1 MQASGAINLSEI
13 QHILHFMIK
22 PLSVILFLLCSV
34 SAFSQSNKVTGK
46 ITDKNDLQPV
56 IGAFVYL
63 SDLKD
68 TTNRVATTT
77 DVEGK
82 FSFTGLKKKNY
93 ILTIQSI
100 NYEKFTQE
108 ITLSKAV
115 TDLGTFSLAMSSKVL
130 GEVVVVGQGTAV
142 QKGDTTVMTADAFK
156 VTQDANAEDLVK
168 KMPGI
173 TVENGSV
180 KARGEDVSQVLVDG
194 KPFFGDD
201 PSVALRNLPAEVIDR
216 VQVYNKLSDQAEL
229 TGFDDGQ
236 SSRTIN
242 IITKRGAK
250 YSSFGKF
257 TGGTDFDSKYLVG
270 GSLNVFSGPRRF
282 TFTGMTNNINQA
294 NFAMQDLIG
303 SSSGGQQR
311 GGWGGRTFGGW
322 GGISKN
328 SSLGFNYI
336 DNWGKKMSVSGSY
349 FYNTSSTTRITYR
362 DTEFL
367 LIDDGKYETD
377 TAYSYSENHNHRLN
391 MRIEY
396 NIDSNNSMIIV
407 PRFSFQGNSNNSES
421 SSLIT
426 GGSIFSRS
434 DERGFGDNSGFNIGN
449 DLTWRHKFLKK
460 GRTLSIRSSVSY
472 DKRNNSTKD
481 LARIDSIWDN
491 QLIDGYTNSLNLNT
505 NINYTEPLGK
515 NSQLQ
520 INLDNRYRNG
530 DDSREIFELSD
541 IPQIPGT
548 DIYTKKDRLD
558 SLSNVFDN
566 NYISNRGGVSY
577 LYNNEKLNVSL
588 GVNYERADLIGT
600 QKFPANVE
608 VRETF
613 QSILPNAMLNY
624 KFSEISNLR
633 IFYRTDTDA
642 PSITE
647 LQNAINNSDRRRIST
662 GNPNLKQEY
671 EHNLIARFSYANPTS
686 GFNTFMFLRGAYVN
700 DVITNKTIY
709 AEGDT
714 LSRPDNIDVILYP
727 GSQLTY
733 PVNLNNRYQFNSMIN
748 LSYFVKAIKSNVSLV
763 TGFNYQQAPE
773 FAKSLVNRQNAY
785 SLLNS
790 LIITSNIS
798 SNVDFTLS
806 YTSSYGINKYTLDFM
821 EDKKQWFQSVSAR
834 LNLIMWKGITFSTD
848 IVGQYNQGTDLSD
861 EYSKKYYVW
870 NASLGKKF
878 LKSQAAEV
886 RIGAYD
892 ILDQNNSIT
901 RSVSPIAIVDSRVN
915 AYRRYFLVLF
925 TYNLRSGRGQAAAAP
940 QDQQQNR
947 PGTPGGGPP
956 PGMPPGGFRPG
967 GGPPGGYH
975 GH

>member
-1 MQASGAINLSEI
+1 M
-13 QHILHFMIK
+13 HILLAAMK
-22 PLSVILFLLCSV
+22 QNLLSPTVQKTVKGLVLLLFIISA
-34 SAFSQSNKVTGK
+34 SAFNTYGQSVRISGT
-46 ITDKNDLQPV
+46 IIDKNDNQPV

-68 TTNRVATTT
+68 TTDRVAITS
-77 DVEGK
+77 DIDGK
-82 FSFTGLKKKNY
+82 FLLTGLKRKGY
-93 ILTIQSI
+93 LLTIQSI
-100 NYEKFTQE
+100 NYQRFTKTIS
-108 ITLSKAV
+108 ITKNT
-115 TDLGTFSLAMSSKVL
+115 TDLGTITLEMESKL
-130 GEVVVVGQGTAV
+130 LKEVVVVGQGTAV

-180 KARGEDVSQVLVDG
+180 QARGEAVNQVLVDG

-250 YSSFGKF
+250 YSSFGKV

-282 TFTGMTNNINQA
+282 TLTGMSNNINQA

-303 SSSGGQQR
+303 STSGGQQR

-336 DNWGKKMSVSGSY
+336 DNWGKKISVSGSY
-349 FYNTSSTTRITYR
+349 FYNSSATTRITNRNSEY
-362 DTEFL
+362 L
-367 LIDDGKYETD
+367 LISDGQFETD
-377 TAYSYSENHNHRLN
+377 STYSSTKNHNHRVN

-396 NIDSNNSMIIV
+396 NIDTMNSMIIV
-407 PRFSFQGNSNNSES
+407 PRFSLQDNNSNTQSIG
-421 SSLIT
+421 LIT
-426 GGSIFSRS
+426 GGSIFSESIERALS
-434 DERGFGDNSGFNIGN
+434 DNIGFNIGN
-449 DLTWRHKFLKK
+449 DITWRHKFSKK
-460 GRTLSIRSSVSY
+460 GRTLSVRSSVSY
-472 DKRNNSTKD
+472 DKRNNDTKD
-481 LARIDSIWDN
+481 IAWIDTIPDH
-491 QLIDGYTNSLNLNT
+491 QFIDGFSRSFNVNT
-505 NINYTEPLGK
+505 NLNYTEPIGK

-520 INLDNRYRNG
+520 ISFDNRFRRS
-530 DDSREIFELSD
+530 DDSREIKVMNQNGGEVF
-541 IPQIPGT
+541 QIGE
-548 DIYTKKDRLD
+548 RLD

-566 NYISNRGGVSY
+566 DYVTNRGGVAY
-577 LYNNEKLNVSL
+577 LYSKDKLNLSA
-588 GVNYERADLIGT
+588 GVNYERADLIGSQT
-600 QKFPANVE
+600 FPLEEDVS
-608 VRETF
+608 ETF
-613 QSILPNAMLNY
+613 QNILPNMMLNY
-624 KFSEISNLR
+624 KFSDITNLR

-647 LQNAINNSDRRRIST
+647 LQRAINNSDRRRIST
-662 GNPNLKQEY
+662 GNPGLKQEY
-671 EHNLIARFSYANPTS
+671 EHMLIANFSYANPTS
-686 GFNTFMFLRGAYVN
+686 GFNAFMFVRGSYASN
-700 DVITNKTIY
+700 IIATKTIY

-714 LSRPDNIDVILYP
+714 LYRPDNIDVVLFP
-727 GSQLTY
+727 GSQLNY
-733 PVNLNNRYQFNSMIN
+733 PVNLDHQYRFNSMLN
-748 LSYFVKAIKSNVSLV
+748 LSYFVKPIKSNVSLV
-763 TGFNYQQAPE
+763 TGFNYSQSPE
-773 FAKSLVNRQNAY
+773 FAKSLVNRQNFY
-785 SLLNS
+785 SLFNS

-798 SNVDFTLS
+798 TNVDFTLA
-806 YTSSYGINKYTLDFM
+806 YTSSYGINKYSLDYM
-821 EDKKQWFQSVSAR
+821 DDKKQWYQSVSAR
-834 LNLIMWKGITFSTD
+834 VNLVMWKGITFSTD

-861 EYSKKYYVW
+861 EYSKKYFVW

-878 LKSQAAEV
+878 LKSQAAEL

-892 ILDQNNSIT
+892 LLDQNNSISRT
-901 RSVSPIAIVDSRVN
+901 VSPTAIVDSRTN

-925 TYNLRSGRGQAAAAP
+925 TYNLRASRGQSAAP
-940 QDQQQNR
+940 EQQQEER
-947 PGTPGGGPP
+947 RGFPGGPP

-975 GH
+975 EH

>member
-1 MQASGAINLSEI
+1 MTIMKINKRI
-13 QHILHFMIK
+13 T
-22 PLSVILFLLCSV
+22 LFLYILPFSIL
-34 SAFSQSNKVTGK
+34 SLFSQSYKVTGTIIDK
-46 ITDKNDLQPV
+46 TDNQPV

-63 SDLKD
+63 SDTKD
-68 TTNRVATTT
+68 STQRVATTT
-77 DVEGK
+77 DIDGK
-82 FSFTGLKKKNY
+82 FALTGIKKNGY
-93 ILTIQSI
+93 KLTIQSI
-100 NYEKFTQE
+100 NYQRYTKTVNIARNTE
-108 ITLSKAV
+108 
-115 TDLGTFSLAMSSKVL
+115 LGTIVLEMESKL
-130 GEVVVVGQGTAV
+130 LKEVVVVGQGTAV
-142 QKGDTTVMTADAFK
+142 QKGDTTVMTAEAFK

-173 TVENGSV
+173 TIENGAV
-180 KARGEDVSQVLVDG
+180 KARGEDVNQVLVDG

-216 VQVYNKLSDQAEL
+216 VQVYNRLSDQAEL

-257 TGGTDFDSKYLVG
+257 TGGTDFNSKYLVG
-270 GSLNVFSGPRRF
+270 GSLNLFSGPRRF
-282 TFTGMTNNINQA
+282 TFTGMTNNINQS

-303 SSSGGQQR
+303 ATSGGSSGQR
-311 GGWGGRTFGGW
+311 GGWGGRSFGGW

-336 DNWGKKMSVSGSY
+336 DNWGKKISASGSY
-349 FYNTSSTTRITYR
+349 FYNTSSTTRITNR
-362 DTEFL
+362 NSESL
-367 LIDDGKYETD
+367 LIEDGKFETD
-377 TAYSYSENHNHRLN
+377 TSYSFSENHNHRIN

-396 NIDSNNSMIIV
+396 TIDSMNSMIIV
-407 PRFSFQGNSNNSES
+407 PRFSFQSNTNNSES
-421 SSLIT
+421 DALIS

-434 DERGFGDNSGFNIGN
+434 NERGFADNSGYNIGN

-481 LARIDSIWDN
+481 LARIDSLWDN
-491 QLIDGYTNSLNLNT
+491 QLIDGFTNSLNLNT

-520 INLDNRYRNG
+520 INLDNRYRKG

-541 IPQIPGT
+541 IPEIPGT

-566 NYISNRGGVSY
+566 NYITYRGGAAY
-577 LYNNEKLNVSL
+577 LYSNEKLNLSA
-588 GVNYERADLIGT
+588 GINFERADLIGN
-600 QKFPANVE
+600 QQFPLEAE

-613 QSILPNAMLNY
+613 QNILPNAMLNY

-642 PSITE
+642 PSISE
-647 LQNAINNSDRRRIST
+647 LQTAINNSDRRRIST

-671 EHNLIARFSYANPTS
+671 EHNLISRYSYANPTS
-686 GFNTFMFLRGAYVN
+686 GFNTFMFIRGAYVS
-700 DVITNKTIY
+700 DVIANKTIY

-714 LSRPDNIDVILYP
+714 LLRPDNIDVILYP
-727 GSQLTY
+727 GSRLTY
-733 PVNLNNRYQFNSMIN
+733 PVNLNNQYEFNSMIN
-748 LSYFVKAIKSNVSLV
+748 FSYFVKPIKSNVSLV
-763 TGFNYQQAPE
+763 TGFNYSQRPE
-773 FAKSLVNRQNAY
+773 FAGSLLNRQNAY

-790 LIITSNIS
+790 LIITSNVS

-806 YTSSYGINKYTLDFM
+806 YTSSYGINKYSLAGT
-821 EDKKQWFQSVSAR
+821 EDRKQWYQSVSAKI
-834 LNLIMWKGITFSTD
+834 NLIMWKGITFSTD

-861 EYSKKYYVW
+861 EFSQKYYVW

-878 LKSQAAEV
+878 LKNQAAEF

-892 ILDQNNSIT
+892 ILDQNNSIS
-901 RSVSPIAIVDSRVN
+901 RSVSPIAIVDSRTN

-925 TYNLRSGRGQAAAAP
+925 TYNLRSSRGQGATP
-940 QDQQQNR
+940 DQQQQPQER
-947 PGTPGGGPP
+947 RGFPGGPP

-967 GGPPGGYH
+967 GGPPGGFH
-975 GH
+975 